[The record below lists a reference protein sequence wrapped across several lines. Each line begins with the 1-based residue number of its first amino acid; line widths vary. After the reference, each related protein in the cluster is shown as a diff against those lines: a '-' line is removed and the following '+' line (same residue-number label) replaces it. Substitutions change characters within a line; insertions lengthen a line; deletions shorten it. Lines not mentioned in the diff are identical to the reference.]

1 MIEEMELDN
10 LKKFET
16 SLAGANFFE
25 ANEEL
30 KKLENTFAQNP
41 YLFEAWGR
49 FFLRQDENE
58 LAIQKSNGEIIKKM
72 NQFEVHIKQ
81 PFEESYYVSE
91 TEIDHIDHDL
101 NQKQTIPMDAI
112 NSPLIKAFLSSTK
125 KHFNKLDIEIID
137 NLYLLSTETQTIE
150 FLTKDNH
157 IKKII
162 FLDNLGYRHEITL
175 APKHG

>member
-1 MIEEMELDN
+1 MRTYLILFLLFSFNINADELDV
-10 LKKFET
+10 
-16 SLAGANFFE
+16 FFE
-25 ANEEL
+25 ALN
-30 KKLENTFAQNP
+30 KN
-41 YLFEAWGR
+41 YLFNEIVY
-49 FFLRQDENE
+49 ENE

-72 NQFEVHIKQ
+72 NQFEVHIKK

-101 NQKQTIPMDAI
+101 DQKQTIPMDAI

-125 KHFNKLDIEIID
+125 KHLNNLDIEIID
-137 NLYLLSTETQTIE
+137 NLYLLRTETQTFE
-150 FLTKDNH
+150 FLTKEDQ

-175 APKHG
+175 TLKHG

>member
-1 MIEEMELDN
+1 MRIYLILFLLASFNIDADELDVFIAALN
-10 LKKFET
+10 KD
-16 SLAGANFFE
+16 
-25 ANEEL
+25 
-30 KKLENTFAQNP
+30 
-41 YLFEAWGR
+41 YLFNEIVY
-49 FFLRQDENE
+49 ENE

-72 NQFEVHIKQ
+72 NQFEVHIKK

-101 NQKQTIPMDAI
+101 DQKQTIPMDAI

-125 KHFNKLDIEIID
+125 KHLNNLDIEIID
-137 NLYLLSTETQTIE
+137 NLYLLRTETQTFE
-150 FLTKDNH
+150 FLTKEDQ

-175 APKHG
+175 TLKHG

>member
-1 MIEEMELDN
+1 MRICLILFLSASFSIDADELDV
-10 LKKFET
+10 
-16 SLAGANFFE
+16 
-25 ANEEL
+25 
-30 KKLENTFAQNP
+30 
-41 YLFEAWGR
+41 LFEALNKNYI
-49 FFLRQDENE
+49 FNEIDYENE

-72 NQFEVHIKQ
+72 NQFEVHIKK

-101 NQKQTIPMDAI
+101 DQKQTIPMDAI

-125 KHFNKLDIEIID
+125 KHLNNLDIEIID
-137 NLYLLSTETQTIE
+137 NLYLLRTETQTFE
-150 FLTKDNH
+150 FLTKEDQ

-175 APKHG
+175 TLKHG

>member
-1 MIEEMELDN
+1 
-10 LKKFET
+10 
-16 SLAGANFFE
+16 
-25 ANEEL
+25 
-30 KKLENTFAQNP
+30 
-41 YLFEAWGR
+41 
-49 FFLRQDENE
+49 
-58 LAIQKSNGEIIKKM
+58 M

-112 NSPLIKAFLSSTK
+112 NSPLIKAFLSPTK
-125 KHFNKLDIEIID
+125 AYLNKLDIEIID

-150 FLTKDNH
+150 FLTKGNQ

-175 APKHG
+175 ALKHG

>member
-1 MIEEMELDN
+1 MRIHLILFLLASLNINADELDI
-10 LKKFET
+10 
-16 SLAGANFFE
+16 FFE
-25 ANEEL
+25 ALN
-30 KKLENTFAQNP
+30 KN
-41 YLFEAWGR
+41 YLFNEIVY
-49 FFLRQDENE
+49 ENE

>member
-1 MIEEMELDN
+1 MRICLILFLSASFSIYADELDV
-10 LKKFET
+10 
-16 SLAGANFFE
+16 FFE
-25 ANEEL
+25 ALN
-30 KKLENTFAQNP
+30 KN
-41 YLFEAWGR
+41 YLFNEIVY
-49 FFLRQDENE
+49 ENE
-58 LAIQKSNGEIIKKM
+58 LAIQKSNGEIIKKI

-101 NQKQTIPMDAI
+101 DQKQTFPIDSI
-112 NSPLIKAFLSSTK
+112 NSPLIRAFLSSTK
-125 KHFNKLDIEIID
+125 KHLNALDIEIID

-150 FLTKDNH
+150 FLTKGNQ

-175 APKHG
+175 SLKHG